1 MIKNFEDVQKLSQSN
16 LDNTMKLFGD
26 WSKSWQA
33 IAAEMSDYSKR
44 SFEEGTQTFEK
55 LLGAKTVEQALEI
68 QTNFAKKAYDEYMR
82 EMTKIGTM
90 YTDIAKEAYKPLEKV
105 MQQGR

>member
-33 IAAEMSDYSKR
+33 LAARLPPVYAVRFM
-44 SFEEGTQTFEK
+44 
-55 LLGAKTVEQALEI
+55 
-68 QTNFAKKAYDEYMR
+68 
-82 EMTKIGTM
+82 
-90 YTDIAKEAYKPLEKV
+90 EA
-105 MQQGR
+105 